1 MRCSRNIPTA
11 SRPSTLAGSPKRF
24 GAPTIKST
32 ATAQEA
38 RPRAQDLRRRL
49 SPNRRR
55 GPLQAI
61 LGVLAQL
68 LHLHRP
74 FPALPPDPLQ
84 DPLQARV
91 LKPGTCCPP
100 FGSSPDSCRARS
112 RRPRRRSWTRALT
125 YSRAPAR
132 WSIQSERSCGP
143 PISGAQWRRNCA
155 RSPPTRSS
163 SRSPKRRSFSAGTG
177 AGKRGRTSIRRY
189 NWCGCCS
196 HASASGRFRKSS
208 ESSPRRP

>member
-1 MRCSRNIPTA
+1 MA
-11 SRPSTLAGSPKRF
+11 SRPSTMAGSPTRF
-24 GAPTIKST
+24 GAPTIRSRT
-32 ATAQEA
+32 AMAPAVA
-38 RPRAQDLRRRL
+38 RARVCGSHRAPPAASARAQAF
-49 SPNRRR
+49 
-55 GPLQAI
+55 GPLPAF
-61 LGVLAQL
+61 LEVLAQL
-68 LHLHRP
+68 P
-74 FPALPPDPLQ
+74 PPPPPPAPGAPSGPAPGPAPGTGPEPD
-84 DPLQARV
+84 
-91 LKPGTCCPP
+91 TCCPP

-112 RRPRRRSWTRALT
+112 RRPRRRSWTQALT

-132 WSIQSERSCGP
+132 WSIQSERSCGL